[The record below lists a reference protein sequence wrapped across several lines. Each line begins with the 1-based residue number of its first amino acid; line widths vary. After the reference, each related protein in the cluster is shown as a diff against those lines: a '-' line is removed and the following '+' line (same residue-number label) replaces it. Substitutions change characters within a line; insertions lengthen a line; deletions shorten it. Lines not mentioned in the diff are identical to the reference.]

1 MKYSN
6 LMKISW
12 KTIGQM
18 PEENLKEMQNEKVR
32 FVMRTLVPM
41 HPFYRKL
48 YEEKGIDYR
57 KIKTTDDLRELPFSS
72 KLDILPTEAEPRRPR
87 DFILQPN
94 EELIKKVYPK
104 AELIK
109 MLAKK
114 IIGKNVKEELEY
126 EYKPVHTHFTTGR
139 STNQI
144 PFLYTRHDLDLLQET
159 GKRLFGVVGAS
170 KEDIA
175 LNAFPYAPHLAFW
188 LAFYAITGSGVLGLQ
203 SGGGK
208 ILGTEKIITALEKMK
223 ATIFIAIPGYGYHL
237 LREAVAKKKN
247 FPSMKLFVGGGER
260 LSSGLRAKL
269 KELLGSLG
277 AKDARILAT
286 YALTEAKTAW
296 AQCHENSGYHLY
308 PDLEFIELVDKD
320 GNRIRDGEKGEV
332 VYTNLGWRGSMVIR
346 YRTGDICD
354 GIEYAPCQ
362 YCGRT
367 VPRLSY
373 NIERQSEYKEF
384 HLTKIKGELVNLN
397 AFYSIIN
404 EFPEIA
410 EWQVK
415 IAKVNNDPFELDEI
429 RLNIAIKEGVNE
441 QSMDHKIGQRLF
453 ADLSVAPK
461 IRFYK
466 IDELTKML
474 GLDSELK
481 EKRIVD
487 TRPKN

>member
-1 MKYSN
+1 
-6 LMKISW
+6 MKISW

-18 PEENLKEMQNEKVR
+18 PAENLKEMQNEKVR
-32 FVMRTLVPM
+32 FLMRTLVPM

-57 KIKTTDDLRELPFSS
+57 KIVDVDDLQKLPFSS
-72 KLDILPTEAEPRRPR
+72 KQDILPTEAEPRKPR

-104 AELIK
+104 IELIK

-159 GKRLFGVVGAS
+159 GKRLFGVVGAN

-208 ILGTEKIITALEKMK
+208 TLGTEKIITAVEKMK

-237 LREAVAKKKN
+237 LREAAEKKKD
-247 FPSMKLFVGGGER
+247 FSALKIFVGGGER
-260 LSSGLRAKL
+260 LSPGLRSKL

-277 AKDARILAT
+277 AKDTRVLAT

-296 AQCHENSGYHLY
+296 AQCNENSGYHLY
-308 PDLEFIELVDKD
+308 PDLEFIELVDID
-320 GNRIRDGEKGEV
+320 GNRVKDGEKGEV
-332 VYTNLGWRGSMVIR
+332 VYTNIGWRGSMVIR

-354 GIEYAPCQ
+354 GIEYDPCQ

-367 VPRLSY
+367 VPRLKT
-373 NIERQSEYKEF
+373 NIERSSEYKEF

-397 AFYSIIN
+397 AFYSILN
-404 EFPEIA
+404 DFPEIA
-410 EWQVK
+410 EWQVEIGK
-415 IAKVNNDPFELDEI
+415 KNNNPFELDEI
-429 RLNIAIKEGVNE
+429 HINIAAKEGSDE
-441 QSMDHKIGQRLF
+441 KKIDHALGQRLF
-453 ADLSVAPK
+453 SGLSVAPK

-466 IDELTKML
+466 LDELTKML
-474 GLDSELK
+474 GMETELK
-481 EKRIVD
+481 EKRIID
-487 TRPKN
+487 TRPKS

>member
-1 MKYSN
+1 MK
-6 LMKISW
+6 LSW
-12 KTIGQM
+12 QTIGQM

-32 FVMRTLVPM
+32 FLMRTLVPM

-57 KIKTTDDLRELPFSS
+57 KIGNADDLQKLPFSS
-72 KLDILPTEAEPRRPR
+72 KLDILPTDAEPRKPR

-126 EYKPVHTHFTTGR
+126 EYKPVHTLFTTGR

-144 PFLYTRHDLDLLQET
+144 PFLYSRHDLDLLEET
-159 GKRLFGVVGAS
+159 GGRLFQVVGAT
-170 KEDIA
+170 KDDIA

-208 ILGTEKIITALEKMK
+208 ILGTEKIMAAVEKMK

-237 LREAVAKKKN
+237 LREAAGKKKD
-247 FPSMKLFVGGGER
+247 FSALKIFVGGGER
-260 LSSGLRAKL
+260 LSPGLRAKL

-277 AKDARILAT
+277 AKDTRILAT

-296 AQCHENSGYHLY
+296 AQCNENSGYHLY

-320 GNRIRDGEKGEV
+320 GNRVKDGEKGEV

-354 GIEYAPCQ
+354 GIEYDPCQ

-367 VPRLSY
+367 VPRLKT
-373 NIERQSEYKEF
+373 NIERSSEYKEF

-404 EFPEIA
+404 EFSEIA
-410 EWQVK
+410 EWQVE
-415 IAKVNNDPFELDEI
+415 IGKVNNDPFELDEI
-429 RLNIAIKEGVNE
+429 RINIAAKDGSDEKKI
-441 QSMDHKIGQRLF
+441 DHELGQRLF
-453 ADLSVAPK
+453 SGLSVAPK
-461 IRFYK
+461 IRFYEL
-466 IDELTKML
+466 DELTKML
-474 GLDSELK
+474 GLDTELK
-481 EKRIVD
+481 EKRIID
-487 TRPKN
+487 TRPKA

>member
-1 MKYSN
+1 
-6 LMKISW
+6 MKISW
-12 KTIGQM
+12 QTIGQM

-32 FVMRTLVPM
+32 FLMRTLVPM

-57 KIKTTDDLRELPFSS
+57 KIGNVDDLQKLPFSS
-72 KLDILPTEAEPRRPR
+72 KLDILPTDAEPRKPR

-104 AELIK
+104 SELLK

-144 PFLYTRHDLDLLQET
+144 PFLYSRHDLDLLKET
-159 GKRLFGVVGAS
+159 GRRLFQVVGAT

-208 ILGTEKIITALEKMK
+208 ILGTEKIMAAVEKMK

-237 LREAVAKKKN
+237 LREAAAKKKD
-247 FPSMKLFVGGGER
+247 FSALKIFVGGGER
-260 LSSGLRAKL
+260 LSPGLRAKL

-277 AKDARILAT
+277 AKDTRILAT

-296 AQCHENSGYHLY
+296 AQCNENSGYHLY

-320 GNRIRDGEKGEV
+320 GKRVKDGEKGEV

-354 GIEYAPCQ
+354 GIEYDPCQ

-367 VPRLSY
+367 VPRLKT
-373 NIERQSEYKEF
+373 NIERSSEYKEF

-397 AFYSIIN
+397 AFYSILN
-404 EFPEIA
+404 DFPEIA
-410 EWQVK
+410 EWQVE
-415 IAKVNNDPFELDEI
+415 IGKVNNDPFELDEI
-429 RLNIAIKEGVNE
+429 RINIAAKDGSDEKKI
-441 QSMDHKIGQRLF
+441 DHELGQRLF
-453 ADLSVAPK
+453 AGLSVAPK

-466 IDELTKML
+466 LDELTKML
-474 GLDSELK
+474 GLDTELK
-481 EKRIVD
+481 EKRIID
-487 TRPKN
+487 TRPKS

>member
-1 MKYSN
+1 
-6 LMKISW
+6 MKISW
-12 KTIGQM
+12 QTIGQM

-32 FVMRTLVPM
+32 FLMRTLVPM

-48 YEEKGIDYR
+48 YEQKGIDYR
-57 KIKTTDDLRELPFSS
+57 KIETVDDLQKLPFSS
-72 KLDILPTEAEPRRPR
+72 KYDILPTDEEPRRPR

-104 AELIK
+104 SELIK

-114 IIGKNVKEELEY
+114 IMGKNIKEELEY

-144 PFLYTRHDLDLLQET
+144 PFLYTRHDLDLLKET
-159 GKRLFGVVGAS
+159 GGRLFQVVGAI
-170 KEDIA
+170 KDDIA

-208 ILGTEKIITALEKMK
+208 ILGTEKIMAAVEKMK
-223 ATIFIAIPGYGYHL
+223 ATILIAIPGYGYHL
-237 LREAVAKKKN
+237 LRIAAGKKKD
-247 FPSMKLFVGGGER
+247 FSALKIFVSGGER
-260 LSSGLRAKL
+260 LSPGLRAKL
-269 KELLGSLG
+269 KELLASLG
-277 AKDARILAT
+277 AKDTRILAT

-320 GNRIRDGEKGEV
+320 GNRVKAGEKGEI

-367 VPRLSY
+367 VPRLNY
-373 NIERQSEYKEF
+373 NIERQSDYKEF

-397 AFYSIIN
+397 VFYSIIN
-404 EFPEIA
+404 EFSEIA
-410 EWQVK
+410 EWQVE
-415 IAKVNNDPFELDEI
+415 IGKVNNDPFELDEI
-429 RLNIAIKEGVNE
+429 RINIAAEEGSDE
-441 QSMDHKIGQRLF
+441 RKIDHELGQRLF
-453 ADLSVAPK
+453 SGLSVAPK

-466 IDELTKML
+466 LDELTKML

-481 EKRIVD
+481 EKRIID
-487 TRPKN
+487 ARPK

>member
-1 MKYSN
+1 VDKDGN
-6 LMKISW
+6 RVKD
-12 KTIGQM
+12 G
-18 PEENLKEMQNEKVR
+18 
-32 FVMRTLVPM
+32 
-41 HPFYRKL
+41 
-48 YEEKGIDYR
+48 EKGEVVYTNLGWRGSMVIRYR
-57 KIKTTDDLRELPFSS
+57 TGDICDGIEYAPCQYCGRTVPRLSYNIERQSEYKEFHLTKIKGELV
-72 KLDILPTEAEPRRPR
+72 
-87 DFILQPN
+87 N
-94 EELIKKVYPK
+94 
-104 AELIK
+104 
-109 MLAKK
+109 
-114 IIGKNVKEELEY
+114 
-126 EYKPVHTHFTTGR
+126 
-139 STNQI
+139 
-144 PFLYTRHDLDLLQET
+144 
-159 GKRLFGVVGAS
+159 
-170 KEDIA
+170 
-175 LNAFPYAPHLAFW
+175 LNAFY
-188 LAFYAITGSGVLGLQ
+188 S
-203 SGGGK
+203 
-208 ILGTEKIITALEKMK
+208 II
-223 ATIFIAIPGYGYHL
+223 
-237 LREAVAKKKN
+237 N
-247 FPSMKLFVGGGER
+247 DFPEIM
-260 LSSGLRAKL
+260 
-269 KELLGSLG
+269 LGSLG

-308 PDLEFIELVDKD
+308 PDLEFIELADKD
-320 GNRIRDGEKGEV
+320 GNRVKDGEKGEV